1 MTKGS
6 NVTTGPSLH
15 AAVRLYGQHRV
26 ANYALATWVG
36 EAPGLLAFAD
46 NCAVAG
52 VERFEELGTDLLD
65 DWWASTKCTY
75 VEATSDTRLH
85 QLRAFLG
92 WARKKGWLVDDPTVF
107 IRAIRPA
114 PKLRERL
121 DARGLLDLVDA
132 ADFPQHRI
140 ILALCANLGVRQAE
154 LKRLLIRD
162 VDLDDGTIAVRVTKT
177 SDTPPD
183 PMPITEE
190 LDGELRRWLAHY
202 RAAVP
207 VTLLSH
213 LVPAQHVGK
222 QGVTYHPGRTISE
235 PEDVVKRALGRLG
248 WTEEETKGEGIHLV
262 RRSLARIFFDAA
274 EAEAS
279 YNEALLGTMRLL
291 HHDRSE
297 TTLRYIGVDRQT
309 LARDRFLRGRPFLTR
324 LAGAPKLAIAQ

>member
-1 MTKGS
+1 MTIG
-6 NVTTGPSLH
+6 LH
-15 AAVRLYGQHRV
+15 DAVRLYGQHRV
-26 ANYALATWVG
+26 ANYSLATWAG

-46 NCAVAG
+46 HCVGLG
-52 VERFEELGTDLLD
+52 VTLFGQLNTDDAD
-65 DWWASTKCTY
+65 DWWIRTKESY
-75 VEATSDTRLH
+75 EPATADTRLH
-85 QLRAFLG
+85 QLRAFFG
-92 WARKKGWLVDDPTVF
+92 WAVKKGWLEQDPTVF

-121 DARGLLDLVDA
+121 DARGLLDLIDI

-140 ILALCANLGVRQAE
+140 ILALCANLAVRQAE

-162 VDLDDGTIAVRVTKT
+162 VDLDAGTIAVRVTKT

-183 PMPITEE
+183 LMPITEE

-202 RAAVP
+202 RGAVAP
-207 VTLLSH
+207 LTPASH
-213 LVPAQHVGK
+213 LIPAQHVGK
-222 QGVTYHPGRTISE
+222 QGVTYHPDRTISE
-235 PEDVVKRALGRLG
+235 PEDVVKRALRRLG

-274 EAEAS
+274 EAEES

-309 LARDRFLRGRPFLTR
+309 LARDKFLRGQPFLTR
-324 LAGAPKLAIAQ
+324 LAGTPKLALAQ